1 MDSFLH
7 VMDSIF
13 NVVGEVALT
22 LMVILTSIMMINLR
36 QDIREL
42 KAMLQ
47 RRLPP
52 EVNVIE
58 SE

>member
-13 NVVGEVALT
+13 NVIGEVALT
-22 LMVILTSIMMINLR
+22 LMVIFTSIMMVNLR
-36 QDIREL
+36 RDVREL
-42 KAMLQ
+42 KALLQ

-52 EVNVIE
+52 ETNAIE